1 MMALQRGVLLQVRGT
16 DTRLKESSPSSL
28 GLKRKEGEG
37 VNKNE
42 MKQKEERM

>member
-1 MMALQRGVLLQVRGT
+1 MMVLQRGVLLQVWET
-16 DTRLKESSPSSL
+16 DKRLKESSPSSL

-42 MKQKEERM
+42 MKQKGERM